1 MARGD
6 LIFNA
11 EAQTH
16 ADQSDV
22 DDSLA
27 GWGLY
32 AEAPPAPAGPAA
44 PAEPTFYLWP
54 ENVAAF
60 AFWRTLQTQWRI
72 GHAGPEGLDY
82 SGVWSVLNNTVPFR
96 QRKQRF
102 GEITHLEAGALTG
115 FAELQDERPKTQ
127 G

>member
-1 MARGD
+1 MARGE

-27 GWGLY
+27 AWGLC
-32 AEAPPAPAGPAA
+32 AEAPPAAA
-44 PAEPTFYLWP
+44 EPAEPTFYLWP
-54 ENVAAF
+54 DNVAAF

-82 SGVWSVLNNTVPFR
+82 SGVWSVLNHTVPFR
-96 QRKQRF
+96 RRKQRF
-102 GEITHLEAGALTG
+102 GEVTHLEAGALTG
-115 FAELQDERPKTQ
+115 FAELHEERQNTQ